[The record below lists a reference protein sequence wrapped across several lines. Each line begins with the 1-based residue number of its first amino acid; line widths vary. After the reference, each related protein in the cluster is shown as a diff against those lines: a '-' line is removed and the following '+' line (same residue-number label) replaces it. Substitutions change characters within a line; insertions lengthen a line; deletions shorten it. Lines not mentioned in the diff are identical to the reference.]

1 MQKGAE
7 PMREFVVARCQATK
21 LFEAVESLDEVPRGV
36 SSPVELAWCQAIAAR
51 RNNGFGP

>member
-1 MQKGAE
+1 MQKGPE

-21 LFEAVESLDEVPRGV
+21 LFEAVESLDEVPRFV